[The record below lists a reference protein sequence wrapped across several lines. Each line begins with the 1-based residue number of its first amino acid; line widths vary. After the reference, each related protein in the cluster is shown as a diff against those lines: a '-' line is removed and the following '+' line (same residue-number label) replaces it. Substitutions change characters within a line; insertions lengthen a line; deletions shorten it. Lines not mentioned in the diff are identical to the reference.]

1 MTGDYAKKNE
11 NNQFFI
17 AGRKENI
24 IISGGENIYSAEL
37 EQMFLKEKNIEEA
50 AVIGI
55 PDKKWQEIPIV
66 FVKTKK
72 QFKLNEYLINNNL
85 KTKLAKY
92 KIPRILIKIDEIPK
106 NALGKIDYKLLRDY
120 YNDLKSRKKL
130 KKTSNVI

>member
-11 NNQFFI
+11 KNQFFI

-37 EQMFLKEKNIEEA
+37 EQVFLKEKNIEEA

-55 PDKKWQEIPIV
+55 PDKKWQEIPIA